1 MNYLSLFFLPLLIES
16 LSSVSEL
23 ANMITTLPELG
34 ASKTVSAKAKPLLFE
49 PIGAK
54 TVKVFEK

>member
-1 MNYLSLFFLPLLIES
+1 
-16 LSSVSEL
+16 
-23 ANMITTLPELG
+23 MITASPELG